1 MIAHVLILW
10 GVLAAAGALAV
21 LVHRTRK
28 SEESLDLG
36 SALSFVGPSYG
47 LLLGLLVVFAVGH
60 YNEVRSEAQREAS
73 TLVSLYDAVGVYP
86 AATGDHVRHEVVCYM
101 RSIADK
107 DWPVMEQG
115 SELEAPRTLR
125 YGDQLRAELQNLPTG
140 TSAQSSAY
148 GRANS
153 LIEQAGQSRER
164 LLFLTAPEVPTALW
178 VVIYVGA
185 FLVFLL
191 LALFYESRPVGRT
204 WALGS
209 AIVLM
214 TVVIGTLTTLD
225 QPFGFGAQVHPD
237 QMHHAIQLILT
248 DVTNP
253 AIRGACA

>member
-1 MIAHVLILW
+1 MIVHVLILW

-21 LVHRTRK
+21 LAHRRRR
-28 SEESLDLG
+28 SEEALDLG
-36 SALSFVGPSYG
+36 SALSFVGASYG

-73 TLVSLYDAVGVYP
+73 TLVSLYDTVGVYP
-86 AATGDHVRHEVVCYM
+86 KATRDHVRHEVVCYM

-107 DWPVMEQG
+107 EWPLMEQG
-115 SELEAPRTLR
+115 SEFEASRTLG
-125 YGDQLRAELQNLPTG
+125 YGDQLRIELQNLPTDG
-140 TSAQSSAY
+140 SAQGSSY

-191 LALFYESRPVGRT
+191 LALFYEARPAGRI

-214 TVVIGTLTTLD
+214 TVVIGTLTMLD
-225 QPFGFGAQVHPD
+225 QPFGFGVRVQPD
-237 QMHHAIQLILT
+237 QMRHAIQLILA

-253 AIRGACA
+253 AIRAACA

>member
-1 MIAHVLILW
+1 
-10 GVLAAAGALAV
+10 
-21 LVHRTRK
+21 VHRRRK
-28 SEESLDLG
+28 SDEPPELG
-36 SALSFVGPSYG
+36 SALSFVGASYG

-73 TLVSLYDAVGVYP
+73 SLVSLYDSVAVYP
-86 AATGDHVRHEVVCYM
+86 QATKDHARHELVCYM
-101 RSIADK
+101 RSIADN
-107 DWPVMEQG
+107 DWPSMEQG

-125 YGDQLRAELQNLPTG
+125 YGDTLRFELAHLPIDG
-140 TSAQSSAY
+140 SAQSSAY

-191 LALFYESRPVGRT
+191 LSLFYASRPAGRI

-209 AIVLM
+209 ALVLM
-214 TVVIGTLTTLD
+214 TVVVGTLAMLD
-225 QPFGFGAQVHPD
+225 QPFGIGVRVQPD
-237 QMHHAIQLILT
+237 QMRHAIELILS
-248 DVTNP
+248 DRTNA
-253 AIRGACA
+253 AILAPCS